1 MMLLHCCSVPLPPS
15 PDDSTGTMLTLLLGL
30 IRPRRGRILPSM
42 AAETAPLRAPKDVLD
57 FWFGGRSHLGDRD
70 FLQARM
76 KLWFGGGPEFEQVQR
91 DNKELMDAALRNELD
106 DDTWRTSSGLLAQII
121 LTDQFPRVVYR
132 ATAQAFSGEAVALA
146 AAHKLVESG
155 WFVSELLPAER
166 MFATLPLIHS
176 ESLADHELLDSLI
189 QVMIDNCPENLV
201 SLFPAFGLDQLA
213 DSLRPREHIAI
224 LDRSR
229 LYLQA
234 LVDGHFQL
242 LQARRASG
250 PLVKHRIRG
259 STANP

>member
-1 MMLLHCCSVPLPPS
+1 MLLLHCCSVPLPPS

-201 SLFPAFGLDQLA
+201 SLLCPRKSAADHIEVIRRFGRFPSRNAALGRLCTPDEVEYLNSPDLPSWAKSQLKA
-213 DSLRPREHIAI
+213 
-224 LDRSR
+224 
-229 LYLQA
+229 
-234 LVDGHFQL
+234 
-242 LQARRASG
+242 
-250 PLVKHRIRG
+250 
-259 STANP
+259 